1 MFVQSKNTIDLR
13 NVTISYEYYHAA
25 NPHAKTLVFIHGFLS
40 CSFSFRKL
48 FPLLYNDYNLL
59 CFDLPGFG
67 ESEKVSSIHY
77 SLHEY
82 AALTNDLLDR
92 LNIQKAILI
101 GHSMGGQIALRTCI
115 QHPERVEKLILL
127 CSSSYIKSSSLPLRL
142 CSYLPFFPFCL
153 SIGMSS
159 INIEKNFQHL
169 VYDHKL
175 LTQEVIDGYTTS
187 FNEKGFYTALAK
199 LVREREEDLS
209 TSTLNKIN
217 FPVLLIWG
225 QDDRLVPL
233 RVGERMKK
241 DLPDAELTV
250 FPHTG
255 HLISE
260 EHPEKTADAIR
271 SFLAK

>member
-1 MFVQSKNTIDLR
+1 
-13 NVTISYEYYHAA
+13 
-25 NPHAKTLVFIHGFLS
+25 
-40 CSFSFRKL
+40 
-48 FPLLYNDYNLL
+48 
-59 CFDLPGFG
+59 
-67 ESEKVSSIHY
+67 
-77 SLHEY
+77 
-82 AALTNDLLDR
+82 
-92 LNIQKAILI
+92 
-101 GHSMGGQIALRTCI
+101 
-115 QHPERVEKLILL
+115 
-127 CSSSYIKSSSLPLRL
+127 
-142 CSYLPFFPFCL
+142 
-153 SIGMSS
+153 MSS